1 MTMDY
6 LEMKGI
12 LVSKEN
18 YELVYTGE
26 LKEGMSLDD
35 IFTEFNIDHPADF
48 TGHSLSV
55 SDVVVLHQDGR
66 TQAIMWI
73 LRLQGDTGVYKR
85 KWMWKR
91 RLWVKKSRLWM
102 WQIQL

>member
-35 IFTEFNIDHPADF
+35 I
-48 TGHSLSV
+48 
-55 SDVVVLHQDGR
+55 
-66 TQAIMWI
+66 
-73 LRLQGDTGVYKR
+73 LR
-85 KWMWKR
+85 
-91 RLWVKKSRLWM
+91 SS
-102 WQIQL
+102 I